1 MSQSLWRAIEVKLE
15 WIENSNLP
23 QRIDALKATMETT
36 FSMHRDAFGSLPYS
50 WKREA
55 SFRELTENMEE
66 RIAEGQAFQKALS
79 KTTDRPNRQ
88 LARRVD
94 RIESRLDHAL
104 PPVPERSVIDQAM
117 AQQQIIIEQ
126 IEKLAESLEVLQ

>member
-1 MSQSLWRAIEVKLE
+1 
-15 WIENSNLP
+15 
-23 QRIDALKATMETT
+23 METT